1 MGTNIMKKTATLAVV
16 HFLVAFTVTYLL
28 TGSWVLGGLIALV
41 EPLCNTVAYFFH
53 EKAWNW
59 FDSRK
64 AANKLAV

>member
-1 MGTNIMKKTATLAVV
+1 MGTNIMKKTATFAVV